1 MDPISAV
8 DLYWRPGCPFCM
20 DLMPRLR
27 RSDLPVREFNIWE
40 DPEAAARVRAAA
52 DGNEIVPTV
61 FVGGHVMI
69 NPSFEQIEA
78 AVREHAPELLA
89 S

>member
-1 MDPISAV
+1 MDPITAV
-8 DLYWRPGCPFCM
+8 DLYWRPGCPFCV
-20 DLMPRLR
+20 DLMARLS

-40 DPEAAARVRAAA
+40 DDEAAARVRAVA

-61 FVGGHVMI
+61 FVGGHSMI
-69 NPSFEQIEA
+69 NPSFGEIEA
-78 AVREHAPELLA
+78 AVRAHAPELLA